1 MSFKKTKKQ
10 KEFNKK
16 SSIPTYL
23 GLSTMMLGVMFISPL
38 LNKEIKANTTKN
50 KGLLNTVAPIINP
63 SGNLASEEYL
73 KEQQFINELYKLT
86 SQNSYKESQ
95 LLNYN
100 FSDTKGPDQPGN
112 VYPDIVE
119 PTLANIYV
127 NMGKINDSTGR
138 RTLEQSPTAGFSYSE
153 FYKDP
158 GTFCVEW
165 GVPLTGR
172 PDDSRGLSIAP
183 TGSIETTNFE
193 SLNNIFANMQ
203 DSTGSTMNLGS
214 NNLSALNVQDINDR
228 GRVNASLGNGI
239 NYNYTGSNSQ
249 GSTTSVNQSR
259 TRKSQPKIRR
269 GIENLVKSELSSYL
283 ITTDDGAKVFL
294 YGLLKNMESR
304 IIQVLEKKFKPRINA
319 LQERALANARSF
331 TGIGPA
337 PGNATSDTVGIP
349 MFSGYLNFNSSED
362 AQIAY
367 IVSSYVERAYGEGE
381 RLNIHDVTPSGFD
394 TMQRA
399 IWQSDAAHNVDASS
413 VPTSGA
419 GNSLAAKARDFSK
432 YISELTSF
440 QSRAGQPNRA
450 YQRFLGTDAYH
461 ADIMITENTYNM
473 RGGVNEEVIIYNP
486 RVRYEPIL
494 KDGLSGSTNEDRIK
508 EVSKVK
514 FDTTKNKWII
524 GPYQLDYLK
533 RKQEGTDKYFANLNN
548 IKLFGEYIDSNG
560 NTQASNQVVSTS
572 SRPPRRESP
581 TRSQGINRFGLPG
594 DTLLPLES
602 ESNVSQD
609 IENKKINDAIKK
621 MEEFKE
627 KYGTGLDIYNDGI
640 DTNPFNRRNI
650 EASNTMY
657 SKLKKENQKK
667 FYRLLY
673 YSYPELLQ
681 KETVQVPQYLD
692 IETGSEKL
700 TNEDVQEVARAF
712 SSDNPYIFMVN
723 RSDFS
728 IERTEK
734 YNERNEYVGT
744 LWNINK
750 VGFTDFVN
758 KLYTDYNMEKTAGA
772 TATIRSFLNNS
783 RNQETL
789 RMINNTYSRDY
800 ENVDYVIKILL
811 NNIYWIEAKR
821 DYAGLKSG
829 IEIGAPNNRE
839 LANSLK
845 YYLKNM
851 NIPSAVISA
860 RKGGE
865 LRTLVLVKF
874 AGTNYYA
881 LDLEEIFEKK
891 KSNAEF
897 EEIYMGKT
905 TLNQKGYELD
915 YPTNIDREM
924 YNLVS
929 EQDFLITNA
938 SNRHIRRSTYPK
950 FSDFFNS
957 FIGSEERL
965 RKLAGIDEDTKIIGV
980 KENFLNTETGT
991 YITEDELRQIEQNPD
1006 KFNTAEEERNLNI
1019 SEIKKGGWD
1028 ILKEDGSSAR
1038 SGKLDPNEKFYF
1050 VIDYDPALQNIV
1062 KARFEFSYMIFG
1074 GSKNIYKM
1082 SRTGYDNIDVDVE
1095 ITNVDIFEKGLVK
1108 INEEDRME
1116 GGIADTVDIRY
1127 IPKFSVENIQE
1138 QTQMNVQAM
1147 RWIEEVA
1154 IEINFIPDDPDEPG
1168 DPGKERKEFSIK
1180 LRLPIGGKV
1189 WEDKEDTDRKHVG
1202 YDNIYGTTNDKYLE
1216 NVKVTIFRVLARVDS
1231 NKKPVEILD
1240 RQYAR
1245 LFDVNSGEMITDIHN
1260 IYTNAN
1266 GEYGPFDIHDVGFTK
1281 SESNRIG
1288 ENFTNYAI
1296 LFDVRFDYDGI
1307 TYEPVVPMA
1316 TLTENP
1322 SQISAVKDSI
1332 SRFNMGDTA
1341 YKKDYEK
1348 SSFAFE
1354 NNENRIRFNMAN
1366 ATIAGKT
1373 TNDGSGNTGITVSN
1387 NLESSRDI
1395 KYSTTQKVDTG
1406 TTKIIESKYITEFP
1420 GSSRHKSIGSEE
1432 YTNTFINASTIEIG
1446 VKLPANEK
1454 IVYNSEN
1461 DVQIALNNYAGT
1473 YYTTRYY
1480 MKNINLGLRRRK
1492 AVQVGLK
1499 KDLNNAL
1506 LFVNK
1511 KATSYSFKDL
1521 NDAMRTKEEVENN
1534 TGTLI
1539 DLPELKG
1546 EISENKK
1553 NALLELYKTDYIYR
1567 TTMYSSN
1574 EPLIQTLERY
1584 IDEEVSLD
1592 KQIQDSVNK
1601 DQIKRD
1607 PRQLDVYAV
1616 YKIEVKNF
1624 SPVDTVK
1631 VNAIDDYYNKK
1642 MELVNKQ
1649 IIKRIQEDPEFREDS
1664 IENISD
1670 KKYSLADKEL
1680 RIATPHYSIRKK
1692 NQTEVPKLV
1701 DSLGTESLVA
1711 KKLYE
1716 EGNDFSTEEYK
1727 RGKDHFDVN
1736 AVDLSRI
1743 YNERGE
1749 LYLEPGDAVDIFLT
1763 FRIKNAENIYEVNN
1777 TNSSELGSLSSLIGK
1792 EEGIKKLDNA
1802 LNLGEFE
1809 NLAEIVSFTTYDTL
1823 TGYNSGKVD
1832 YVSAPDN
1839 VDVSKITNRS
1849 EKINIEADTDNA
1861 GLFKLRIKPDNENNT
1876 RKLSGTVWEDK
1887 RDVENR
1893 GIITGDGKLKDGE
1906 ETISNMPVTLEE
1918 RISLK
1923 NDRKLHNLLF
1933 KGQKNDLSEVEYID
1947 VPFIWPKKIRA
1958 STIELDLK
1966 AVTEFESTVV
1976 TDENGKYSYTGVPAG
1991 NMVVTM
1997 YYTSPNKEKLDEIF
2011 NEKGDMYQYFDTMIY
2026 DNLNN
2031 KGKNDNT
2038 FISEKDL
2045 IQVANKENRN
2055 VKFYNGMDFKNSTFY
2070 ADSNQNPLLK
2080 TWIDK
2085 DKDSIPDNSFLLDD
2099 EMRRI
2104 EITKTFEVLDSSK
2117 DQLLDLFSDVN
2128 SFTGDNN
2135 NEKLKEVLALTTMKA
2150 VTPKMNFS
2158 IEYYE
2163 KLNKENSFKE
2173 TSDNSYSNIN
2183 EEKTPLHV
2191 LDAYKNIYA
2200 VKGIYENGDQDDY
2213 NDETGMKN
2221 VKDLGYDVQHINLAL
2236 VERPR
2241 TKIVM
2246 NKEITNVTLTTSNG
2260 DKPIELFYNIKAELN
2275 KVKNDNKYSKNY
2287 EPTNEDTVEFKRE
2300 LDTTKSRGAETVMQL
2315 DRNAKTDGKIEG
2327 FNKEDLRNQL
2337 NTVAAGFRYLN
2348 IDKALL
2354 QDSTISIEYG
2364 IFAYNLSEVDR
2375 KVDLAKAQED
2385 NLISQNVGEIN
2396 GIEVVIPNPDYNDQ
2410 FIKEDLN
2417 RRIYREKSMRTGKD
2431 LGTGEL
2437 YLLSDYVPKMQLGYY
2452 VGKEYY
2458 IIDKDNNKTPLSNE
2472 EISKVTVTD
2481 VADFVDNDTNINLD
2495 DKKNESWFN
2504 ADKYDLVDKIQ
2515 NLTSGNVE
2523 TVEILD
2529 SNGNNYIQDLGATL
2543 NNESVTTISSILD
2556 DKSKTPKN
2564 SNIDS
2569 NIYMIN
2575 RNSFKLVPFRWEK
2588 ENDELVV
2595 MTNDE
2600 NEGYVKEFK
2609 FINRWNIKTDK
2620 NISRDSSGNELNFD
2634 NISEIIGYS
2643 TENGR
2648 RDDDITPGNVV
2659 TLIDKYAE
2667 NGNGIIPGVE
2677 VPDSSGISNII
2688 PDRPENLSPD
2698 KIVAIGTTLEH
2709 DSSSTENVTL
2719 SPPTGLSEVKIAK
2732 NAAIITTII
2741 TLGLT
2746 VIIFNISKKIK

>member
-10 KEFNKK
+10 KKFNKK

-38 LNKEIKANTTKN
+38 LNKEIKANTIKN

-127 NMGKINDSTGR
+127 NIGKINDSTGR

-165 GVPLTGR
+165 GVPLTGTR
-172 PDDSRGLSIAP
+172 DDSRGLSITP

-193 SLNNIFANMQ
+193 SLNDIFAKMQ

-239 NYNYTGSNSQ
+239 NYNYTGGNSQ
-249 GSTTSVNQSR
+249 GSTASVNQSR

-331 TGIGPA
+331 RGIGPA

-367 IVSSYVERAYGEGE
+367 IVSSYVERPYGEGE

-473 RGGVNEEVIIYNP
+473 RGGVNEEVLIYNP

-627 KYGTGLDIYNDGI
+627 KYGTGLDMYNDGI

-681 KETVQVPQYLD
+681 KETIQVPQYLD

-723 RSDFS
+723 RSDFT
-728 IERTEK
+728 IERSEK

-811 NNIYWIEAKR
+811 NNTYTIEAKR

-845 YYLKNM
+845 YYLKNI

-938 SNRHIRRSTYPK
+938 SNRHIRRSTYPN
-950 FSDFFNS
+950 FSDFFNT

-965 RKLAGIDEDTKIIGV
+965 RKLAGIDKDTKIIGV

-1095 ITNVDIFEKGLVK
+1095 ITNIDIFEKGLVK

-1387 NLESSRDI
+1387 DLESSRDI

-1511 KATSYSFKDL
+1511 KATTYPFYDL
-1521 NDAMRTKEEVENN
+1521 NESMRTKSEVEEGL
-1534 TGTLI
+1534 GTLI
-1539 DLPELKG
+1539 DLASVKG
-1546 EISENKK
+1546 NISEIKNKQK
-1553 NALLELYKTDYIYR
+1553 SLLELYKTDYIYR
-1567 TTMYSSN
+1567 TAMYNNNEGLTETLNKYIEFESKNDIQAANSSN
-1574 EPLIQTLERY
+1574 EAERT
-1584 IDEEVSLD
+1584 
-1592 KQIQDSVNK
+1592 
-1601 DQIKRD
+1601 RD
-1607 PRQLDVYAV
+1607 PRQLDVYAT

-1631 VNAIDDYYNKK
+1631 INAIDDYYNKN
-1642 MELVNKQ
+1642 MELVNKE
-1649 IIKRIQEDPEFREDS
+1649 IIKKIQEDPDTRKDAIEDDGLS
-1664 IENISD
+1664 LVDKDLRITTPQYLVRNRGEEPTKLLSESRTITENNIKAKLLYENGELKDSSE
-1670 KKYSLADKEL
+1670 YRQNNINFAADK
-1680 RIATPHYSIRKK
+1680 
-1692 NQTEVPKLV
+1692 V
-1701 DSLGTESLVA
+1701 DV
-1711 KKLYE
+1711 
-1716 EGNDFSTEEYK
+1716 
-1727 RGKDHFDVN
+1727 
-1736 AVDLSRI
+1736 SRI
-1743 YNERGE
+1743 YEENEKNE
-1749 LYLEPGDAVDIFLT
+1749 KLYLEPGQMAEIFLT
-1763 FRIKNAENIYEVNN
+1763 FRIENAESIYAVNS
-1777 TNSSELGSLSSLIGK
+1777 TNPTELGPLSTLVGQ
-1792 EEGIKKLDNA
+1792 EDGIKKLDNA

-1832 YVSAPDN
+1832 YISAPDN
-1839 VDVSKITNRS
+1839 VDVREITNTN
-1849 EKINIEADTDNA
+1849 EVFIEADTDHA
-1861 GLFKLRIKPDNENNT
+1861 GIFKLKINEEENDL

-1887 RDVENR
+1887 RDIENR

-1906 ETISNMPVTLEE
+1906 ETISNIPVTLEE
-1918 RISLK
+1918 RISLR
-1923 NDRKLHNLLF
+1923 NDTNLSKSL
-1933 KGQKNDLSEVEYID
+1933 KVNMNESDSSIDYID
-1947 VPFIWPKKIRA
+1947 VPFIWPTNINGLSQLTGKE
-1958 STIELDLK
+1958 IELNLK
-1966 AVTEFESTVV
+1966 NVTGFESTVV
-1976 TDENGKYSYTGVPAG
+1976 TDENGVYRYTGIPAG
-1991 NMVVTM
+1991 NMVATM
-1997 YYTSPNKEKLDEIF
+1997 YYTSPNKEQLDLIF
-2011 NEKGDMYQYFDTMIY
+2011 NDER
-2026 DNLNN
+2026 NH
-2031 KGKNDNT
+2031 GKNLDIAIYEELKNT
-2038 FISEKDL
+2038 SGLIKQEDL
-2045 IQVANKENRN
+2045 ISVAKKENRN

-2070 ADSNQNPLLK
+2070 ADSKENPLLK

-2085 DKDSIPDNSFLLDD
+2085 DKSEVTDNSFLLDD
-2099 EMRRI
+2099 ETRRI
-2104 EITKTFEVLDSSK
+2104 EITKEFEVIDSSK
-2117 DQLLDLFSDVN
+2117 DQIIDLFSDISN
-2128 SFTGDNN
+2128 YLSSDESKQKAL
-2135 NEKLKEVLALTTMKA
+2135 EKALAMTTMKA
-2150 VTPKMNFS
+2150 ITPKMNFS
-2158 IEYYE
+2158 IEHYE
-2163 KLNKENSFKE
+2163 KLNNSNVKSSKSFIEEE
-2173 TSDNSYSNIN
+2173 TDKVY
-2183 EEKTPLHV
+2183 V
-2191 LDAYKNIYA
+2191 LEAYKDLYA
-2200 VKGIYENGDQDDY
+2200 IKGIYENKEGESNTD
-2213 NDETGMKN
+2213 
-2221 VKDLGYDVQHINLAL
+2221 DLGYNVEHINLAL

-2260 DKPIELFYNIKAELN
+2260 DKPIELFYNIEAKLN
-2275 KVKNDNKYSKNY
+2275 KVKDENKYSKNY
-2287 EPTNEDTVEFKRE
+2287 EPTNEDTVEFTRE
-2300 LDTTKSRGAETVMQL
+2300 LDKTKSRGAETVMQL

-2327 FNKEDLRNQL
+2327 FNTEELRNQL

-2364 IFAYNLSEVDR
+2364 IFTYNLSEVDR
-2375 KVDLAKAQED
+2375 KVDLAKAQEKG
-2385 NLISQNVGEIN
+2385 LISSNTGELN
-2396 GIEVVIPNPDYNDQ
+2396 GLENNEE
-2410 FIKEDLN
+2410 FN
-2417 RRIYREKSMRTGKD
+2417 RRVHREKSMRSGKD

-2437 YLLSDYVPKMQLGYY
+2437 YGLSNYNPELELGYY

-2458 IIDKDNNKTPLSNE
+2458 IIDKDNNKNPLSNE
-2472 EISKVTVTD
+2472 EVSKVTVTD

-2543 NNESVTTISSILD
+2543 NNESVTPITSILD
-2556 DKSKTPKN
+2556 DKSKTRKN

-2588 ENDELVV
+2588 EDYELVV
-2595 MTNDE
+2595 MANDE